1 MQREVYVLLG
11 AKVKGHDNVCKK
23 VMSVILQQI
32 NSNIEEDMMIFGG
45 FFWRGQGGAKVA
57 LKIIWMK
64 AAN

>member
-1 MQREVYVLLG
+1 MLG

-45 FFWRGQGGAKVA
+45 FFWRGQGGGKSCIKNNMDESSK
-57 LKIIWMK
+57 LII
-64 AAN
+64 